1 MMKMMIDR
9 LLKNWAK
16 LDPVALDGI
25 GEYIDHAKGIFPSEG
40 QDITD
45 EKIEEV
51 LKTYTH
57 LLVCAHVLLLNA
69 HPKYRSRVES
79 RDHDSKTNL
88 PNDGDIL

>member
-1 MMKMMIDR
+1 MINK
-9 LLKNWAK
+9 LLNNWAK
-16 LDPVALDGI
+16 LDTIALDGI
-25 GEYIDHAKGIFPSEG
+25 GEYIDYAKTVFPKEG

-45 EKIEEV
+45 EKIEEI

-79 RDHDSKTNL
+79 IDHNIKTKLRD
-88 PNDGDIL
+88 DGDLL